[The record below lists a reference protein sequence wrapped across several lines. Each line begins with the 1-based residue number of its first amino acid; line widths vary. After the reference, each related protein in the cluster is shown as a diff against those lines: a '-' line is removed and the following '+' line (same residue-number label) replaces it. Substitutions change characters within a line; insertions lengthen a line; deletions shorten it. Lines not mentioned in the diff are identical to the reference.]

1 MLKFDNVS
9 FQYDVEDFSIIDH
22 LSFDVQDGEFVS
34 VIGASGC
41 GKSTIFRLVNKLLLP
56 ASGEILV
63 DGESIE
69 KKRNYCGYMPQQD
82 LLFPWRTVRENLL
95 LPMEIRGGYSKTEMR
110 EKADAAL
117 ESVGLKDWGDKMP
130 KELSGGMR
138 QRAAFAR
145 TVLTGSDL
153 LLLDEP
159 FSALDYLTRIS
170 MREWLLEQWEREK
183 KTVLFIT
190 HDVEEAVFLSSR
202 ILVVEESPITHLRSI
217 DVPAEYP
224 RSRDELRKPEIL
236 SLKEELIGI
245 MSKKMKKD
253 HARVPSGASHGQTHN
268 FLSTNLPAAILVAA
282 LLIFWQ
288 AAAMGIDAAYILPSP
303 TQVVVRLWELRGPL
317 FKAHLP
323 ATMSVVGIGL
333 LISIILG
340 LGLAVLMDASETA
353 EKALYPLIIAS
364 QTIPT
369 TALAPLFV
377 LWFGYTIWSKVLV
390 TVLITFFP
398 ITITVFDGFKSVK
411 TEMEELLFTFG
422 ADKRQ
427 IFMKLKVPAV
437 LPCFFSAI
445 KMAVPLSIIGAAIG
459 EWLGAQSGLGYFS
472 RRMMTQ
478 LDGAGVFAPI
488 LLLSVAAMA
497 AVWVVTLLEKRIIH
511 WRNE

>member
-1 MLKFDNVS
+1 MKKKTN
-9 FQYDVEDFSIIDH
+9 
-22 LSFDVQDGEFVS
+22 
-34 VIGASGC
+34 A
-41 GKSTIFRLVNKLLLP
+41 NLP
-56 ASGEILV
+56 V
-63 DGESIE
+63 
-69 KKRNYCGYMPQQD
+69 
-82 LLFPWRTVRENLL
+82 LLFML
-95 LPMEIRGGYSKTEMR
+95 
-110 EKADAAL
+110 
-117 ESVGLKDWGDKMP
+117 
-130 KELSGGMR
+130 
-138 QRAAFAR
+138 
-145 TVLTGSDL
+145 
-153 LLLDEP
+153 
-159 FSALDYLTRIS
+159 
-170 MREWLLEQWEREK
+170 
-183 KTVLFIT
+183 
-190 HDVEEAVFLSSR
+190 
-202 ILVVEESPITHLRSI
+202 
-217 DVPAEYP
+217 
-224 RSRDELRKPEIL
+224 
-236 SLKEELIGI
+236 
-245 MSKKMKKD
+245 
-253 HARVPSGASHGQTHN
+253 
-268 FLSTNLPAAILVAA
+268 A
-282 LLIFWQ
+282 LLIIWQ
-288 AAAMGIDAAYILPSP
+288 AGAMGMNAAYILPSP
-303 TQVVVRLWELRGPL
+303 TQILVRLWELRKPL
-317 FKAHLP
+317 FTAHLP
-323 ATMSVVGIGL
+323 ATMLCTGVGLAISVALGL
-333 LISIILG
+333 L
-340 LGLAVLMDASETA
+340 LAIVMDASPAA
-353 EKALYPLIIAS
+353 ERMLYPLIIAS

>member
-1 MLKFDNVS
+1 
-9 FQYDVEDFSIIDH
+9 
-22 LSFDVQDGEFVS
+22 
-34 VIGASGC
+34 
-41 GKSTIFRLVNKLLLP
+41 
-56 ASGEILV
+56 
-63 DGESIE
+63 
-69 KKRNYCGYMPQQD
+69 
-82 LLFPWRTVRENLL
+82 
-95 LPMEIRGGYSKTEMR
+95 
-110 EKADAAL
+110 
-117 ESVGLKDWGDKMP
+117 
-130 KELSGGMR
+130 
-138 QRAAFAR
+138 
-145 TVLTGSDL
+145 
-153 LLLDEP
+153 
-159 FSALDYLTRIS
+159 
-170 MREWLLEQWEREK
+170 
-183 KTVLFIT
+183 
-190 HDVEEAVFLSSR
+190 
-202 ILVVEESPITHLRSI
+202 
-217 DVPAEYP
+217 
-224 RSRDELRKPEIL
+224 
-236 SLKEELIGI
+236 

-253 HARVPSGASHGQTHN
+253 HARVPSGASRGQTHN

-303 TQVVVRLWELRGPL
+303 TQVVVRPWE
-317 FKAHLP
+317 
-323 ATMSVVGIGL
+323 
-333 LISIILG
+333 LG